1 MCSLPHSTQK
11 NRLRYLV
18 TGGLGYAGAWISRHL
33 AECGHEVYILS
44 RGEQKKDIGIPYSLV
59 SADLASLAPEELA
72 RLLPEDLD
80 GIVHAAS
87 FNESFA
93 PDYARKALLIT
104 SLGTRNLLQAL
115 ALHDRD
121 SGRAAPLVIYLST
134 FHVYGRSEGDMDE
147 SCPTLPRN
155 DYALTHLFGEE
166 YCRLFARTGGQPQIV
181 LRVTNGYG
189 APRTPG
195 SDKWYLLLNDLCR
208 AAVRA
213 REVRLH
219 GPASTLR
226 DFVWLGDLAVAVEK
240 LLRRPDLAG
249 NIFNI
254 ASSASRSTGEIAALV
269 AEAASHML
277 GEHIP
282 VICPPEEASRPQS
295 HLSVNNKAVRDA
307 IGIAFQDRMQEEIS
321 SLLRLAASEPDA
333 ENPAAAQ

>member
-1 MCSLPHSTQK
+1 MPSLPHSAK
-11 NRLRYLV
+11 KKRLRCLV

-33 AECGHEVYILS
+33 AECGHEVCILS
-44 RGEQKKDIGIPYSLV
+44 RGEQKTDIGTPYSLV
-59 SADLASLAPEELA
+59 SADLAALAPEEVA
-72 RLLPEDLD
+72 RLLPDDLD

-93 PDYARKALLIT
+93 PDYARKALLT
-104 SLGTRNLLQAL
+104 NSLGTRNLLQAL
-115 ALHDRD
+115 ALQGGDRPL
-121 SGRAAPLVIYLST
+121 PLVIYLST
-134 FHVYGRSEGDMDE
+134 FHVYGRSGGDIDE
-147 SCPTLPRN
+147 SCPALPRN

-166 YCRLFARTGGQPQIV
+166 YCRLFARTNGQPQVV
-181 LRVTNGYG
+181 LRATNGYG
-189 APRTPG
+189 APQTPG

-208 AAVRA
+208 AAMHT

-219 GPASTLR
+219 GPSSTLR

-269 AEAASHML
+269 AEAASRML

-282 VICPPEEASRPQS
+282 VMFPPEEASRPQS
-295 HLSVNNKAVRDA
+295 RLQVNNKAVRDA
-307 IGIAFQDRMQEEIS
+307 IGMKFQDRMQEEIS

-333 ENPAAAQ
+333 KNPAAAQ

>member
-1 MCSLPHSTQK
+1 MCSLPHSAK
-11 NRLRYLV
+11 KSRPRCLV

-33 AECGHEVYILS
+33 AECGHEVCILS
-44 RGEQKKDIGIPYSLV
+44 RGEQKKDIGAPYSLV
-59 SADLASLAPEELA
+59 SADLTALAPEELA

-93 PDYARKALLIT
+93 PDYARKALLIN

-115 ALHDRD
+115 ALQGRGSD
-121 SGRAAPLVIYLST
+121 RAAPLVIYLST
-134 FHVYGRSEGDMDE
+134 FHVYGRSEGGIDE
-147 SCPTLPRN
+147 SCPVLPRN

-166 YCRLFARTGGQPQIV
+166 YCRLFSRTDGQPQIA

-189 APRTPG
+189 APKTSG

-208 AAVRA
+208 AAVRT

-226 DFVWLGDLAVAVEK
+226 DFVWLGDLAIAVEK

-249 NIFNI
+249 SIFNI

-269 AEAASHML
+269 AGTASRMF
-277 GEHIP
+277 GKQIP
-282 VICPPEEASRPQS
+282 VMFPPEEASRPQAQLRVS
-295 HLSVNNKAVRDA
+295 NKAVRNA
-307 IGIAFQDRMQEEIS
+307 IGIEFQDRMQEEIS